1 MQTQDIQAALDQ
13 MVRDLMER
21 GAVNPEASFSLRAN
35 EGVSVRLSCTNDMFY
50 DRGLKF
56 FFTNTP
62 EEALSAAQEYIA
74 KLPDPRT
81 VKRRQWQQKLG
92 EVIDEGHE
100 LALPDDVMK
109 PLHAGSQAMTDNLL
123 EDQS

>member
-1 MQTQDIQAALDQ
+1 MQTQDIQTALDQ
-13 MVRDLMER
+13 MVRDLTEL
-21 GAVNPEASFSLRAN
+21 GAVNPDASFSLRAN
-35 EGVSVRLSCTNDMFY
+35 ATVSVHLSCTNDMF
-50 DRGLKF
+50 DRGSYKF
-56 FFTNTP
+56 FFGATS
-62 EEALSAAQEYIA
+62 EEALSEAQEYIA

-81 VKRRQWQQKLG
+81 TQLRQWQKKLG

>member
-1 MQTQDIQAALDQ
+1 MQTQDIQTALDQ
-13 MVRDLMER
+13 MVLDLMER
-21 GAVNPEASFSLRAN
+21 GAVNPEARFSLRAN
-35 EGVSVRLSCTNDMFY
+35 ETVSLRLSCTNDVF
-50 DRGLKF
+50 DGRAFKF
-56 FFTNTP
+56 FFVDTP
-62 EEALSAAQEYIA
+62 EEAVSAARDYIA

-81 VKRRQWQQKLG
+81 VQLGQWQKKLG

>member
-1 MQTQDIQAALDQ
+1 
-13 MVRDLMER
+13 MVLDLMER

-35 EGVSVRLSCTNDMFY
+35 EAVSLRLSCTNDVF
-50 DRGLKF
+50 DGRAFKF
-56 FFTNTP
+56 FFIDTP
-62 EEALSAAQEYIA
+62 EEALSKAQDYIA

-81 VKRRQWQQKLG
+81 TQRRAWQRRLG

-100 LALPDDVMK
+100 LALPDDVMQ

>member
-1 MQTQDIQAALDQ
+1 MQTQDIQTALDQ
-13 MVRDLMER
+13 MVRDLMELGIVSPDAR
-21 GAVNPEASFSLRAN
+21 LSLRAN
-35 EGVSVRLSCTNDMFY
+35 NRPALTLGSTEAVFSGKTF
-50 DRGLKF
+50 KF
-56 FFTNTP
+56 FFRDTP
-62 EEALSAAQEYIA
+62 EEALSEAQEYIA
-74 KLPDPRT
+74 KLPDLRT
-81 VKRRQWQQKLG
+81 TKRRAWQKKLG